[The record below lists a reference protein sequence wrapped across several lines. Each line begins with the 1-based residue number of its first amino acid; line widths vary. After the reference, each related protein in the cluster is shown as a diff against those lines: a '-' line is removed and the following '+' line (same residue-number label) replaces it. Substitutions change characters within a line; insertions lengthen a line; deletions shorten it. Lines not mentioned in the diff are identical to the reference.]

1 MNTLALTGGIACG
14 KSLFGS
20 FLAQLGADVV
30 DTDDLVHRLHAPGGE
45 AAKAVEHAFG
55 PEFLAP
61 DGGTDRARLARLV
74 FSEPSARLRL
84 ESIVHPLLRGTL
96 LAWRD
101 APAAPGAAPLRVA
114 QIPLLFE
121 TGWTDG
127 WDFTAT
133 VETSSEESRLARLR
147 ARGLSDGEARARIA
161 AQLPSSERIARADF
175 AILNDGTPDELFE
188 KAGELFRRCTM
199 PNAEC

>member
-30 DTDDLVHRLHAPGGE
+30 DTDELVHRLHAPGGE

-55 PEFLAP
+55 PEYLAP
-61 DGGTDRARLARLV
+61 DGGTDRAKLARLV

-84 ESIVHPLLRGTL
+84 ESIVHPILRASL

-127 WDFTAT
+127 WTYTAT
-133 VETSSEESRLARLR
+133 VETTYEESRLARLR
-147 ARGLSDGEARARIA
+147 ARGLTEEEARARIA
-161 AQLPSSERIARADF
+161 AQLSASERMKRADF
-175 AILNDGTPDELFE
+175 TILNDGTTED
-188 KAGELFRRCTM
+188 LFRKAQSLYDEITRSHK
-199 PNAEC
+199 

>member
-30 DTDDLVHRLHAPGGE
+30 DTDELVHRLHAPGGE

-55 PEFLAP
+55 PEYLAP

-84 ESIVHPLLRGTL
+84 ESIVHPILRASL

-127 WDFTAT
+127 WTYTAT
-133 VETSSEESRLARLR
+133 VETTSEESRLARLR
-147 ARGLSDGEARARIA
+147 ARGLSDDEARARIA
-161 AQLPSSERIARADF
+161 AQLPAAERMKRADF
-175 AILNDGTPDELFE
+175 TILNDGTTED
-188 KAGELFRRCTM
+188 LFRKAQSLYDEITRSHK
-199 PNAEC
+199 

>member
-30 DTDDLVHRLHAPGGE
+30 DTDELVHRLHAPGGE

-61 DGGTDRARLARLV
+61 DGGTDRAKLARLV

-84 ESIVHPLLRGTL
+84 ESIVHPILRASL

-114 QIPLLFE
+114 QIPLLYE

-127 WDFTAT
+127 WTYTAT
-133 VETSSEESRLARLR
+133 VETASEASRLARLR
-147 ARGLSDGEARARIA
+147 ARGLSDDEARARIA
-161 AQLPSSERIARADF
+161 AQLPAAERMKRADF
-175 AILNDGTPDELFE
+175 TILNDGTTED
-188 KAGELFRRCTM
+188 LFRKAQSLYDEITRR
-199 PNAEC
+199 NR

>member
-30 DTDDLVHRLHAPGGE
+30 DTDELVHRLHAPGGE

-55 PEFLAP
+55 PGYLAP
-61 DGGTDRARLARLV
+61 DGGTDRAKLARLV

-84 ESIVHPLLRGTL
+84 ESIVHPILRASL

-127 WDFTAT
+127 WTFTAT
-133 VETSSEESRLARLR
+133 VETSSDESRLARLR
-147 ARGLSDGEARARIA
+147 ARGLSDAEARARIA
-161 AQLPSSERIARADF
+161 AQLPAAERMKRADF
-175 AILNDGTPDELFE
+175 TILNDGTPDELFE
-188 KAGELFRRCTM
+188 KAKSLYDEITRSHK
-199 PNAEC
+199 

>member
-30 DTDDLVHRLHAPGGE
+30 DTDELVHRLHAPGGE

-55 PEFLAP
+55 PEYLAP
-61 DGGTDRARLARLV
+61 DGGTDRAKLARLV

-84 ESIVHPLLRGTL
+84 ESIVHPILRASLLV
-96 LAWRD
+96 WRD

-127 WDFTAT
+127 WTYTAT
-133 VETSSEESRLARLR
+133 VETTSDESRLARLR
-147 ARGLSDGEARARIA
+147 ARGLSDAEARARIA
-161 AQLPSSERIARADF
+161 AQLSASERMKRADF
-175 AILNDGTPDELFE
+175 TILNDGTTED
-188 KAGELFRRCTM
+188 LFRKAQSLYDEITRR
-199 PNAEC
+199 NR

>member
-30 DTDDLVHRLHAPGGE
+30 DTDELVHRLHAPGGE

-61 DGGTDRARLARLV
+61 DGGTDRAKLARLV

-84 ESIVHPLLRGTL
+84 ESIVHPILRATL

-127 WDFTAT
+127 WTFTAT
-133 VETSSEESRLARLR
+133 VETSSDESRLARLR
-147 ARGLSDGEARARIA
+147 ARGLSDAESRARIA
-161 AQLPSSERIARADF
+161 AQLPAAERMRRADF
-175 AILNDGTPDELFE
+175 VVLNDGTPDELFE
-188 KAGELFRRCTM
+188 KAKSLYDEITRSHK
-199 PNAEC
+199 

>member
-30 DTDDLVHRLHAPGGE
+30 DTDELVHRLHAPGGE

-55 PEFLAP
+55 PEYLAP
-61 DGGTDRARLARLV
+61 DGGTDRAKLARLV

-84 ESIVHPLLRGTL
+84 ESIVHPILRASL

-127 WDFTAT
+127 WTYTAT
-133 VETSSEESRLARLR
+133 VETTSEESRLARLR
-147 ARGLSDGEARARIA
+147 ARGLTDDEARARIA
-161 AQLPSSERIARADF
+161 AQLPAAERMKRADF
-175 AILNDGTPDELFE
+175 TILNDGTPDELFE
-188 KAGELFRRCTM
+188 KAKSLYDEITRR
-199 PNAEC
+199 NR

>member
-30 DTDDLVHRLHAPGGE
+30 DTDELVHRLHTPGGE

-55 PEFLAP
+55 PEYLAP
-61 DGGTDRARLARLV
+61 DGGTDRAKLARLV
-74 FSEPSARLRL
+74 FSETSARLRL
-84 ESIVHPLLRGTL
+84 ESIVHPILRASL

-127 WDFTAT
+127 WTYTAT
-133 VETSSEESRLARLR
+133 VETTSEESRLARLR
-147 ARGLSDGEARARIA
+147 ARGLTDDEARARIA
-161 AQLPSSERIARADF
+161 AQLPAAERMKRADF
-175 AILNDGTPDELFE
+175 TILNDGTPDELFE
-188 KAGELFRRCTM
+188 KAKSLYDEITRR
-199 PNAEC
+199 NR

>member
-30 DTDDLVHRLHAPGGE
+30 DTDELVHRLHAPGGE

-61 DGGTDRARLARLV
+61 DGGTDRAKLARLV

-84 ESIVHPLLRGTL
+84 ESIVHPILRASL

-114 QIPLLFE
+114 QIPLLYE

-127 WDFTAT
+127 WTFTAT
-133 VETSSEESRLARLR
+133 VETSSEASRLARLR
-147 ARGLSDGEARARIA
+147 ARGLTEEEARARIA
-161 AQLPSSERIARADF
+161 AQLSASERMKRADF
-175 AILNDGTPDELFE
+175 TILNDGTTED
-188 KAGELFRRCTM
+188 LFRKAQSLYDEITRR
-199 PNAEC
+199 NR

>member
-30 DTDDLVHRLHAPGGE
+30 DTDELVHRLHAPGGE

-55 PEFLAP
+55 PEYLAP
-61 DGGTDRARLARLV
+61 DGGTDRAKLARLV
-74 FSEPSARLRL
+74 FSETSARLRL
-84 ESIVHPLLRGTL
+84 ESIVHPILRATL

-127 WDFTAT
+127 WTFTAT
-133 VETSSEESRLARLR
+133 VETSSDESRLARLR
-147 ARGLSDGEARARIA
+147 ARGLSDAEARARIA
-161 AQLPSSERIARADF
+161 AQLPAAERMKRADF
-175 AILNDGTPDELFE
+175 TILNDGTPDELFE
-188 KAGELFRRCTM
+188 KAKSLYDAITRSHK
-199 PNAEC
+199 

>member
-30 DTDDLVHRLHAPGGE
+30 DTDELVHRLHAPGGE

-55 PEFLAP
+55 PEYLAP
-61 DGGTDRARLARLV
+61 DGGTDRAKLARLV

-84 ESIVHPLLRGTL
+84 ESIVHPILRASL

-127 WDFTAT
+127 WTYTAT
-133 VETSSEESRLARLR
+133 VETTSDESRLARLL
-147 ARGLSDGEARARIA
+147 ARGLTEEEARARIA
-161 AQLPSSERIARADF
+161 AQLPAAERMKRADF
-175 AILNDGTPDELFE
+175 TILNDGTPDELFE
-188 KAGELFRRCTM
+188 KAKSLYDEITRSHK
-199 PNAEC
+199 

>member
-30 DTDDLVHRLHAPGGE
+30 DTDELVHRLHAPGGE

-55 PEFLAP
+55 PEYLAP
-61 DGGTDRARLARLV
+61 DGGTDRAKLARLV
-74 FSEPSARLRL
+74 FSETSARLRL
-84 ESIVHPLLRGTL
+84 ESIVHPILRASL

-127 WDFTAT
+127 WTYTAT
-133 VETSSEESRLARLR
+133 VETTSEESRLARLR
-147 ARGLSDGEARARIA
+147 ARGLTEEEARARIA
-161 AQLPSSERIARADF
+161 AQLSASERMKRADF
-175 AILNDGTPDELFE
+175 TILNDGTTED
-188 KAGELFRRCTM
+188 LFRKAQSLYDEITRSHK
-199 PNAEC
+199 

>member
-30 DTDDLVHRLHAPGGE
+30 DTDELVHRLHAPGGE

-61 DGGTDRARLARLV
+61 DGGTDRAKLARLV

-84 ESIVHPLLRGTL
+84 ESIVHPILRASL

-127 WDFTAT
+127 WTFTAT
-133 VETSSEESRLARLR
+133 VETSSDESRFARLR
-147 ARGLSDGEARARIA
+147 ARGLTEEEARARIA
-161 AQLPSSERIARADF
+161 AQLPAAERMKRADF
-175 AILNDGTPDELFE
+175 TILNDGTPDELFE
-188 KAGELFRRCTM
+188 KAKSLYDAITRSHK
-199 PNAEC
+199 

>member
-61 DGGTDRARLARLV
+61 DGGTDRAKLARLV

-127 WDFTAT
+127 WTYTAT
-133 VETSSEESRLARLR
+133 VETTSEESRLARLR
-147 ARGLSDGEARARIA
+147 ARGLTEEEARARIA
-161 AQLPSSERIARADF
+161 AQLPAAERIARADF
-175 AILNDGTPDELFE
+175 TVLNDGTTED
-188 KAGELFRRCTM
+188 LFRKAQSLYDEITRSHK
-199 PNAEC
+199 

>member
-30 DTDDLVHRLHAPGGE
+30 DTDELVHRLHAPGGE

-55 PEFLAP
+55 PEYLAP
-61 DGGTDRARLARLV
+61 DGGTDRAKLARLV
-74 FSEPSARLRL
+74 FSETSARLRL
-84 ESIVHPLLRGTL
+84 ESIVHPLLRATL

-127 WDFTAT
+127 WTYTAT
-133 VETSSEESRLARLR
+133 VETSSEKSRLARLR
-147 ARGLSDGEARARIA
+147 ARGLTEEEARARIA
-161 AQLPSSERIARADF
+161 AQLPAAERMKRADF
-175 AILNDGTPDELFE
+175 TILNDGTPDELFE
-188 KAGELFRRCTM
+188 KAKSLYDAITRSHK
-199 PNAEC
+199 

>member
-30 DTDDLVHRLHAPGGE
+30 DTDELVHRLHAPGGE

-55 PEFLAP
+55 PEYLAP
-61 DGGTDRARLARLV
+61 DGGTDRAKLARLV

-84 ESIVHPLLRGTL
+84 ESIVHPILRATL

-127 WDFTAT
+127 WTYTAT
-133 VETSSEESRLARLR
+133 VETTSDESRLARLL
-147 ARGLSDGEARARIA
+147 ARGLTEEEARARIA
-161 AQLPSSERIARADF
+161 AQLPAAERMKRADF
-175 AILNDGTPDELFE
+175 TILNDGTPDELFE
-188 KAGELFRRCTM
+188 KAKSLYDEITRSHK
-199 PNAEC
+199 

>member
-30 DTDDLVHRLHAPGGE
+30 DTDELVHRLHAPGGE

-55 PEFLAP
+55 PGYLAP
-61 DGGTDRARLARLV
+61 DGGTDRAKLARLV

-84 ESIVHPLLRGTL
+84 ESIVHPILRATL

-127 WDFTAT
+127 WTFTAT
-133 VETSSEESRLARLR
+133 VETTSEESRLARLR
-147 ARGLSDGEARARIA
+147 ARGLSDAEARARIA
-161 AQLPSSERIARADF
+161 AQLPAAERMRRADF
-175 AILNDGTPDELFE
+175 VVLNDGTPDELFE
-188 KAGELFRRCTM
+188 KAKSLYDAITRSHT
-199 PNAEC
+199 

>member
-30 DTDDLVHRLHAPGGE
+30 DTDELVHRLHAPGGE

-84 ESIVHPLLRGTL
+84 ESIVHPILRATL

-127 WDFTAT
+127 WTFTAT
-133 VETSSEESRLARLR
+133 VETSSDESRLARLR
-147 ARGLSDGEARARIA
+147 ARGLTEEEARARIA
-161 AQLPSSERIARADF
+161 AQLPAAERMKRADF
-175 AILNDGTPDELFE
+175 TILNDGTPDELFE
-188 KAGELFRRCTM
+188 KAKSLYDAITRSHT
-199 PNAEC
+199 

>member
-30 DTDDLVHRLHAPGGE
+30 DTDELVHRLHAPGGE

-84 ESIVHPLLRGTL
+84 ESIVHPILRASL

-127 WDFTAT
+127 WTCTAT
-133 VETSSEESRLARLR
+133 VETSFEESRIARLR
-147 ARGLSDGEARARIA
+147 ARGLTEEEARARIA
-161 AQLPSSERIARADF
+161 AQLPAAERMKRADF
-175 AILNDGTPDELFE
+175 TILNDGTPDELFE
-188 KAGELFRRCTM
+188 KAKSLYDEITRSHK
-199 PNAEC
+199 

>member
-30 DTDDLVHRLHAPGGE
+30 DTDELVHRLHAPGGE

-55 PEFLAP
+55 PEYLAP
-61 DGGTDRARLARLV
+61 DGGTDRAKLARLV

-84 ESIVHPLLRGTL
+84 ESIVHPILRATL

-127 WDFTAT
+127 WTFTAT
-133 VETSSEESRLARLR
+133 VETSSDESRLARLR
-147 ARGLSDGEARARIA
+147 ARGLSDAEARARIA
-161 AQLPSSERIARADF
+161 AQLPAAERMKRADF
-175 AILNDGTPDELFE
+175 TILNDGTPDELFE
-188 KAGELFRRCTM
+188 KAKSLYDAITRSHK
-199 PNAEC
+199 

>member
-30 DTDDLVHRLHAPGGE
+30 DTDELVHRLHAPGGE

-55 PEFLAP
+55 PGYLAP
-61 DGGTDRARLARLV
+61 DGGTDRAKLARLV

-84 ESIVHPLLRGTL
+84 ESIVHPILRASL

-127 WDFTAT
+127 WTFTAT
-133 VETSSEESRLARLR
+133 VETSSDESRLARLR
-147 ARGLSDGEARARIA
+147 ARGLSDAEARARIA
-161 AQLPSSERIARADF
+161 AQLPAAERMKRADF
-175 AILNDGTPDELFE
+175 TILNDGTPDELFE
-188 KAGELFRRCTM
+188 KAKSLYDAITRSHK
-199 PNAEC
+199 

>member
-30 DTDDLVHRLHAPGGE
+30 DTDELVHRLHAPGGE

-61 DGGTDRARLARLV
+61 DGGTDRAKLARLV
-74 FSEPSARLRL
+74 FSELSARLRL
-84 ESIVHPLLRGTL
+84 ESIVHPILRASL

-127 WDFTAT
+127 WTYTAT
-133 VETSSEESRLARLR
+133 VETTSEESRLARLR
-147 ARGLSDGEARARIA
+147 ARGLTDDEARARIA
-161 AQLPSSERIARADF
+161 AQLPAAERMKRADF
-175 AILNDGTPDELFE
+175 TILNDGTPDELFE
-188 KAGELFRRCTM
+188 KAKSLYDAITRSHK
-199 PNAEC
+199 

>member
-30 DTDDLVHRLHAPGGE
+30 DTDELVHRLHAPGGE
-45 AAKAVEHAFG
+45 AATAVEHAFG
-55 PEFLAP
+55 PGYLAP
-61 DGGTDRARLARLV
+61 DGGTDRAKLARLV

-84 ESIVHPLLRGTL
+84 ESIVHPILRASL

-127 WDFTAT
+127 WTFTAT
-133 VETSSEESRLARLR
+133 VETSSDESRLARLR
-147 ARGLSDGEARARIA
+147 ARGLSDAEARARIA
-161 AQLPSSERIARADF
+161 AQLPAAERMKRADF
-175 AILNDGTPDELFE
+175 TILNDGTAEDLFE
-188 KAGELFRRCTM
+188 KARALFRECTM
-199 PNAEC
+199 LNAEC

>member
-30 DTDDLVHRLHAPGGE
+30 DTDELVHRLHAPGGE

-55 PEFLAP
+55 PGYLAP
-61 DGGTDRARLARLV
+61 DGGTDRAKLARLV

-84 ESIVHPLLRGTL
+84 ESIVHPILRASL

-127 WDFTAT
+127 WTYTAT
-133 VETSSEESRLARLR
+133 VETTSEESRLARLR
-147 ARGLSDGEARARIA
+147 ARGLTEEEARARIA
-161 AQLPSSERIARADF
+161 AQLPAAERMKRADF
-175 AILNDGTPDELFE
+175 TILNDGTPDELFE
-188 KAGELFRRCTM
+188 KARSLYERLR
-199 PNAEC
+199 

>member
-30 DTDDLVHRLHAPGGE
+30 DTDELVHRLHAPGGE

-84 ESIVHPLLRGTL
+84 ESIVHPILRASL

-101 APAAPGAAPLRVA
+101 ATAAPGAAPLRVA

-127 WDFTAT
+127 WTFTAT
-133 VETSSEESRLARLR
+133 VETSSEEARLARLR
-147 ARGLSDGEARARIA
+147 ARGLSDEEARARIA
-161 AQLPSSERIARADF
+161 AQLPAAERMKRADF
-175 AILNDGTPDELFE
+175 VVLNDGTP
-188 KAGELFRRCTM
+188 GELFAKAEEIFRNCTM
-199 PNAEC
+199 PHAG

>member
-30 DTDDLVHRLHAPGGE
+30 DTDELVHRLHAPGGE

-55 PEFLAP
+55 PEYLAP
-61 DGGTDRARLARLV
+61 DGGTDRAKLARLV

-84 ESIVHPLLRGTL
+84 ESIVHPILRASL

-127 WDFTAT
+127 WTYTAT
-133 VETSSEESRLARLR
+133 VETSSEEARLARLR
-147 ARGLSDGEARARIA
+147 ARGLSDEEARARIA
-161 AQLPSSERIARADF
+161 AQLPASERIARADF
-175 AILNDGTPDELFE
+175 TVLNDGTTED
-188 KAGELFRRCTM
+188 LFRKAQSLYDEITRSHK
-199 PNAEC
+199 

>member
-30 DTDDLVHRLHAPGGE
+30 DTDELVHRLHAPGGE

-55 PEFLAP
+55 PGYLAP
-61 DGGTDRARLARLV
+61 DGGTDRAKLARLV

-84 ESIVHPLLRGTL
+84 ESIVHPILRASL

-127 WDFTAT
+127 WTYTAT
-133 VETSSEESRLARLR
+133 VETTSEESRLARLR
-147 ARGLSDGEARARIA
+147 ARGLTEEESRARIA
-161 AQLPSSERIARADF
+161 AQLPAAERMRRADF
-175 AILNDGTPDELFE
+175 VVLNDGTVEDLFE
-188 KAGELFRRCTM
+188 KARALFRECTM
-199 PNAEC
+199 LNAEC

>member
-61 DGGTDRARLARLV
+61 DGGTDRAKLARLV

-101 APAAPGAAPLRVA
+101 ASAAPGAAPLRVA

-121 TGWTDG
+121 TDWTDG

-147 ARGLSDGEARARIA
+147 ARGLSDAEARARIA
-161 AQLPSSERIARADF
+161 AQLPSAERIARADF
-175 AILNDGTPDELFE
+175 AVLNDGTPEELFE
-188 KAGELFRRCTM
+188 KARSLYREITRSHK
-199 PNAEC
+199 

>member
-30 DTDDLVHRLHAPGGE
+30 DTDELVHRLHAPGGE

-61 DGGTDRARLARLV
+61 DGGTDRAKLARLV

-84 ESIVHPLLRGTL
+84 ESIVHPILRASL

-127 WDFTAT
+127 WTFTAT
-133 VETSSEESRLARLR
+133 VETSSDESRLARLR
-147 ARGLSDGEARARIA
+147 ARGLSDAEARARIA
-161 AQLPSSERIARADF
+161 AQLPAAERMKRADF
-175 AILNDGTPDELFE
+175 TILNDGTPDELFE
-188 KAGELFRRCTM
+188 KAKSLYDAITRSHK
-199 PNAEC
+199 

>member
-45 AAKAVEHAFG
+45 AAKAVENEFG

-84 ESIVHPLLRGTL
+84 ESIVHPLLRKAL

-133 VETSSEESRLARLR
+133 VETPSEESRLTRLR
-147 ARGLSDGEARARIA
+147 ARGLSDAEARARIA
-161 AQLPSSERIARADF
+161 AQLPSAERIARANF
-175 AILNDGTPDELFE
+175 AILNDGTAEELFE
-188 KAGELFRRCTM
+188 KAKSLYDKITRSHR
-199 PNAEC
+199 

>member
-30 DTDDLVHRLHAPGGE
+30 DTDELVHRLHAPGGE

-61 DGGTDRARLARLV
+61 DGGTDRAKLARLV

-84 ESIVHPLLRGTL
+84 ESIVHPILRASL

-127 WDFTAT
+127 WTYTAT
-133 VETSSEESRLARLR
+133 VETTSEESRLARLR
-147 ARGLSDGEARARIA
+147 ARGLTDDEARARIA
-161 AQLPSSERIARADF
+161 AQLPTAERMKRADF
-175 AILNDGTPDELFE
+175 TVLNDGTTED
-188 KAGELFRRCTM
+188 LFRKAQSLYDEITRSHK
-199 PNAEC
+199 

>member
-30 DTDDLVHRLHAPGGE
+30 DTDELVHRLHAPGGE

-55 PEFLAP
+55 PGYLAP
-61 DGGTDRARLARLV
+61 DGGTDRAKLARLV
-74 FSEPSARLRL
+74 FSETSARLRL
-84 ESIVHPLLRGTL
+84 ESIVHPILRATL

-127 WDFTAT
+127 WTFTAT
-133 VETSSEESRLARLR
+133 VETSSDESRLARLR
-147 ARGLSDGEARARIA
+147 ARGLSDAEARARIA
-161 AQLPSSERIARADF
+161 AQLPASERIARADF
-175 AILNDGTPDELFE
+175 TILNDGTPDELFE
-188 KAGELFRRCTM
+188 KAKSLYDAITRSHK
-199 PNAEC
+199 

>member
-30 DTDDLVHRLHAPGGE
+30 DTDELVHRLHAPGGE

-55 PEFLAP
+55 PEYLAP
-61 DGGTDRARLARLV
+61 DGGTDRAKLARLV

-84 ESIVHPLLRGTL
+84 ESIVHPILRASL

-114 QIPLLFE
+114 QIPLLYE

-127 WDFTAT
+127 WTYTAT
-133 VETSSEESRLARLR
+133 VETTSEESRLARLR
-147 ARGLSDGEARARIA
+147 ARGLTEEEARARIA
-161 AQLPSSERIARADF
+161 AQLPAAERIARADF
-175 AILNDGTPDELFE
+175 TVLNDGTTED
-188 KAGELFRRCTM
+188 LFRKAQSLYDEITRSHK
-199 PNAEC
+199 

>member
-30 DTDDLVHRLHAPGGE
+30 DTDELVHRLHAPGGE

-55 PEFLAP
+55 PEYLAP
-61 DGGTDRARLARLV
+61 DGGTDRAKLARLV

-84 ESIVHPLLRGTL
+84 ESIVHPILRATL

-127 WDFTAT
+127 WTFTAT
-133 VETSSEESRLARLR
+133 VETSSDESRLARLR
-147 ARGLSDGEARARIA
+147 ARGLSDAEARARIA
-161 AQLPSSERIARADF
+161 AQLPAAERMKRADF
-175 AILNDGTPDELFE
+175 TILNDGTPDELFE
-188 KAGELFRRCTM
+188 KAKSLYDEITRR
-199 PNAEC
+199 NR

>member
-30 DTDDLVHRLHAPGGE
+30 DTDELVHRLHAPGGE

-84 ESIVHPLLRGTL
+84 ESIVHPLLRKAL

-127 WDFTAT
+127 WTFTAT
-133 VETSSEESRLARLR
+133 VETSSDESRLARLR
-147 ARGLSDGEARARIA
+147 ARGLSDAEARARIA
-161 AQLPSSERIARADF
+161 AQLPAAERMKRADF
-175 AILNDGTPDELFE
+175 TILHDGTPDELFE
-188 KAGELFRRCTM
+188 KAKSLYDAITRSHK
-199 PNAEC
+199 

>member
-30 DTDDLVHRLHAPGGE
+30 DTDELVHRLHAPGGE

-55 PEFLAP
+55 PEYLAP
-61 DGGTDRARLARLV
+61 DGGTDRAKLARLV

-84 ESIVHPLLRGTL
+84 ESIVHPILRASL

-114 QIPLLFE
+114 QIPLLYE

-127 WDFTAT
+127 WTYTAT
-133 VETSSEESRLARLR
+133 VETTSEESRLARLR
-147 ARGLSDGEARARIA
+147 ARGLTEEEARARIA
-161 AQLPSSERIARADF
+161 AQLPAAERMKRADF
-175 AILNDGTPDELFE
+175 TILNDGTTED
-188 KAGELFRRCTM
+188 LFRKAQSLYDEITRR
-199 PNAEC
+199 NR

>member
-30 DTDDLVHRLHAPGGE
+30 DTDELVHRLHAPGGE

-55 PEFLAP
+55 PEYLAP
-61 DGGTDRARLARLV
+61 DGGTDRAKLARLV

-84 ESIVHPLLRGTL
+84 ESIVHPILRASL

-127 WDFTAT
+127 WTFTAT
-133 VETSSEESRLARLR
+133 VETSSDESRLARLR
-147 ARGLSDGEARARIA
+147 ARGLSDAEARARIA
-161 AQLPSSERIARADF
+161 AQLPAAERMKRADF
-175 AILNDGTPDELFE
+175 TILNDGTPDELFE
-188 KAGELFRRCTM
+188 KAKSLYDEITRSHK
-199 PNAEC
+199 